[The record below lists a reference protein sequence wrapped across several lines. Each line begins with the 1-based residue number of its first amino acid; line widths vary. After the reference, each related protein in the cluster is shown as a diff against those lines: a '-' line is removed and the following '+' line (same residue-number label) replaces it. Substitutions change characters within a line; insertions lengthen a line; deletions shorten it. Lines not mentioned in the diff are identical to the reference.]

1 MKWGRKDTAV
11 FILMICVSQKHW
23 PLPLFFLGQLTINT
37 KVQIFWIS
45 RGYLLLS
52 GKEFC
57 AHWATWYLNWDTVM
71 FMKLNLKNPGEKRP
85 TKWKKSLQ
93 MQIAY
98 LPQLND
104 LCHPIIS
111 NYNYVSFFNV
121 FYADIQVAN
130 EAGPLFMIPIVATC
144 WA

>member
-1 MKWGRKDTAV
+1 
-11 FILMICVSQKHW
+11 
-23 PLPLFFLGQLTINT
+23 
-37 KVQIFWIS
+37 
-45 RGYLLLS
+45 
-52 GKEFC
+52 
-57 AHWATWYLNWDTVM
+57 
-71 FMKLNLKNPGEKRP
+71 
-85 TKWKKSLQ
+85 

-98 LPQLND
+98 LPQLSE

-130 EAGPLFMIPIVATC
+130 EAGPRFMIPIVATC